1 MAMSKEEYQ
10 QWKHHPLTQSF
21 HQYLKDYRKA
31 VMESWA
37 QGRLS
42 QSDQIA
48 AVARCQMADEIMTLD
63 DDSIANFYAAN
74 KGESHVTKD

>member
-42 QSDQIA
+42 QQGQIA
-48 AVARCQMADEIMTLD
+48 AQVRCEMADEISTLD

-74 KGESHVTKD
+74 KGEVHVSAD